1 MAKTQTGTPYYACPE
16 VWSDTPYGAKSD
28 VWSLGC
34 VIYEMCSLKP
44 PFRAPNFEG
53 LYKKIMGGQY
63 DKIPLNYSSQL
74 AMFISRCLT
83 VNEKKRAT
91 IDELLEFK
99 NFKEL
104 GFVPE
109 AVAEAENN

>member
-1 MAKTQTGTPYYACPE
+1 
-16 VWSDTPYGAKSD
+16 
-28 VWSLGC
+28 
-34 VIYEMCSLKP
+34 
-44 PFRAPNFEG
+44 
-53 LYKKIMGGQY
+53 
-63 DKIPLNYSSQL
+63 
-74 AMFISRCLT
+74 MFISRCLT